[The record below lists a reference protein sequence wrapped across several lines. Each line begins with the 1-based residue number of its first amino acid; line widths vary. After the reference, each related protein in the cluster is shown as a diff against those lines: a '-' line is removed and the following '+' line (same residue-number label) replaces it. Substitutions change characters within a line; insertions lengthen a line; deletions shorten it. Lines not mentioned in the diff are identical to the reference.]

1 MSPRDQVKATRF
13 VDIEDVMSLNT
24 EGEED
29 RQKNQETSVSNRLL
43 HSKSN
48 ETFGTHRV
56 VAPQEVKLPA
66 VFARLWKSK
75 KEREDKMKVYREL
88 SRDQ

>member
-1 MSPRDQVKATRF
+1 
-13 VDIEDVMSLNT
+13 MSLNT
-24 EGEED
+24 AGEED
-29 RQKNQETSVSNRLL
+29 RQKNQETSVSNRLK

-48 ETFGTHRV
+48 ETFGTQRV

-75 KEREDKMKVYREL
+75 KESDDKMKVYREL